1 MKLGLLLDL
10 KAIFLQ
16 LADRKTKQ
24 VRFVELQCGAKM
36 TEHIRQIAYRG
47 FFTQCSS
54 RFTPTTISHY
64 VTRNTRQHLRRSEM
78 RSNRSEQTAR
88 SKQINPNDLETCRV
102 AFYIYM

>member
-36 TEHIRQIAYRG
+36 TEHIRQIAYRV
-47 FFTQCSS
+47 FLRNAPHVLHRQQYHIMLHATQDN
-54 RFTPTTISHY
+54 I
-64 VTRNTRQHLRRSEM
+64 
-78 RSNRSEQTAR
+78 
-88 SKQINPNDLETCRV
+88 
-102 AFYIYM
+102 